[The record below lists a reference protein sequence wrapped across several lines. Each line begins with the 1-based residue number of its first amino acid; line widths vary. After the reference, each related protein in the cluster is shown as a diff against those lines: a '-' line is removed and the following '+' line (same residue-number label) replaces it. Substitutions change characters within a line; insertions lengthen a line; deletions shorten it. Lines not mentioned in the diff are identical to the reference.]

1 MSDKQGEPGQVPWP
15 QGRHQGVEP
24 GAEQVPWR
32 RVCLIDDDPINN
44 LVCERLL
51 ISIFACQDVK
61 AFLEAEAAL
70 HWLSGLV
77 ETQWPELILLDINM
91 PVMNGWEFLDAF
103 AVAHPQAS
111 LPICLL
117 SSSVYP
123 SDRLQAENHPQVSHF
138 LTKPL
143 TRDKLLQLK
152 V

>member
-61 AFLEAEAAL
+61 AFLETNGAEGVGSTPEEFGELLASEVAKWAKVAKAAD
-70 HWLSGLV
+70 
-77 ETQWPELILLDINM
+77 Q
-91 PVMNGWEFLDAF
+91 
-103 AVAHPQAS
+103 
-111 LPICLL
+111 
-117 SSSVYP
+117 
-123 SDRLQAENHPQVSHF
+123 
-138 LTKPL
+138 
-143 TRDKLLQLK
+143 
-152 V
+152 